1 MVRRVTLR
9 LTFVLIP
16 CLAAGLLTAA
26 RADEKSGELS
36 PAEQVRKALDKPIDL
51 DLKEDSLQKAVEKL
65 RETTKLN
72 ITMYSAPASVD
83 VANFLGG
90 IAVPGGLPGGLGG
103 LVPLLPGG
111 APGGAVP
118 VRDVATVQLTVKG
131 IKTRDALKK
140 LFSPYGLSP
149 YIIEDEVFLAP
160 EDVGV
165 RRQLSQR
172 VSLDLNEVTLAD
184 ALKRLGRERAINLL
198 VSREGAKGAEKKISL
213 QVDDVP
219 LETAVRLLADQAG
232 LRAAR
237 IDNVLIVTTPEHAK
251 QINADNAARKQT
263 ESVPG
268 AGAGYGNPPG
278 YPVEK
283 LLQLIDRQAPLNFVI
298 PKS

>member
-1 MVRRVTLR
+1 MVRRVALR
-9 LTFVLIP
+9 ITFCLVP
-16 CLAAGLLTAA
+16 CVAAALLTVA
-26 RADEKSGELS
+26 RADEKAADLS

-72 ITMYSAPASVD
+72 ITMYNAPGAAD
-83 VANFLGG
+83 VANIFG
-90 IAVPGGLPGGLGG
+90 PGGLPPGIAGGGFGG
-103 LVPLLPGG
+103 IVPGATPPVGPGG
-111 APGGAVP
+111 A
-118 VRDVATVQLTVKG
+118 VATVQLTVKG
-131 IKTRDALKK
+131 IKMREALKK

-165 RRQLSQR
+165 RRQLTQR
-172 VSLDLNEVTLAD
+172 VSLDLNEVPLAD

-237 IDNVLIVTTPEHAK
+237 MDNVLIVTTPEHAK
-251 QINADNAARKQT
+251 QINADNAARKQ
-263 ESVPG
+263 SDAAPG
-268 AGAGYGNPPG
+268 GGPGYGNQQDG
-278 YPVEK
+278 ALQRIDK
-283 LLQLIDRQAPLNFVI
+283 LIEREVPLNFTL
-298 PKS
+298 PKN

>member
-1 MVRRVTLR
+1 MARRIALR
-9 LTFVLIP
+9 LAFAIVP
-16 CLAAGLLTAA
+16 CLAAALLSAA

-51 DLKEDSLQKAVEKL
+51 DLKEESLQKAVEKL
-65 RETTKLN
+65 REVTKLN
-72 ITMYSAPASVD
+72 ITMHSSPGAIDPA
-83 VANFLGG
+83 AAAAF
-90 IAVPGGLPGGLGG
+90 
-103 LVPLLPGG
+103 LLPPG
-111 APGGAVP
+111 AFPPGAVP
-118 VRDVATVQLTVKG
+118 PPAAAPMASVQLTAKG

-165 RRQLSQR
+165 RRQLTQR
-172 VSLDLNEVTLAD
+172 VSLDLNEVPLAD

-219 LETAVRLLADQAG
+219 LETAIRLLADQAG

-237 IDNVLIVTTPEHAK
+237 MDNVLMVTTPEHAK
-251 QINADNAARKQT
+251 QINADNAARKAAD
-263 ESVPG
+263 SVPG
-268 AGAGYGNPPG
+268 AGPG
-278 YPVEK
+278 YPYQQQMIERALSDPLVPN
-283 LLQLIDRQAPLNFVI
+283 LIPRN
-298 PKS
+298 